1 MKVVHT
7 DKKVHHFW
15 NCNRR
20 EPSSRLLLV
29 HRVSGT
35 LLLLWKDC
43 SRLVHYLFIDLFIP
57 TWLNNNLSDL
67 IFVFVCWNMSIFPSS
82 PGCLPSQFECQ
93 YGVCIEGILRCD
105 HIKDCQNALDEMYC
119 GMSTSSVVRKQCI
132 NGSKKCLLF
141 CQVLDKEKMANINFL
156 ILCRDNV

>member
-15 NCNRR
+15 NCNRS
-20 EPSSRLLLV
+20 EWYFTTFVKRLFK
-29 HRVSGT
+29 T
-35 LLLLWKDC
+35 C
-43 SRLVHYLFIDLFIP
+43 TIFIYLFIDGFIYLFIYSYI
-57 TWLNNNLSDL
+57 LNNNLSDL